1 MKETT
6 PPKDPKKKLW
16 IGYAV
21 IIAILFACNLFLFPA
36 MMQAKVKSVNYST
49 FLQMLENKQL
59 STVQIEDQQIYFVDN
74 ENNSYKT
81 NAIAQDNNL
90 VTRLEDAGVE
100 FGTVYQSPT
109 IWDSLLNLAISLLP
123 MILLFWWLNRYIG
136 KKMQSMGGAN
146 SMLFGGGKSG
156 AKQYVVDDKTGIKF
170 NDVAGEDEAKE
181 SLQEI
186 VDFLNNPQKYED
198 IGAKMPKGVLLVGP
212 PGTGKTLLA
221 RAVAGEAGVP
231 FFSIAGS
238 EFVEMFVGM
247 GASKVRD
254 LFKQAGEKAPCIVFI
269 DEIDTIGK
277 KRDGGSNLGGND
289 EREQTLNQLLVEMDG
304 FDEKTGIILIAAT
317 NRADVLDPALLRPG
331 RFDRHVVV
339 DTPDVK
345 GREAI
350 LKVHA
355 KDKKFAPDVDFEV
368 LAKRTPGFVGADLA
382 NVINEAAL
390 LAARGGKTEIGMA
403 ELEEGIDRSIAG
415 PERKSRLIGPREKKI
430 IAYHETGHA
439 MVAKLIPGCDP
450 VHKISIIPRGSA
462 ALGYTLQ
469 LPAEDR
475 FLASKNEL
483 TNNICVLLGGRVTE
497 ELVFGDITTGASND
511 LERATQVARSM
522 VTQYGMSSLGPVVL
536 GRQRHEVFLGRDL
549 GEDRNYSDQIA
560 FAIDEEVRKIVEECY
575 VRVKKLLS
583 DNRDKVDLVAETL
596 LEREVM
602 DGHDLAVLLGE
613 EEPVSEKSEE
623 KAASE
628 SAGAPAPEE
637 PAPAEGKAADG
648 FIPRAPVVSN
658 EMAPMERKEPPS
670 AKGE

>member
-16 IGYAV
+16 IGYTV

-277 KRDGGSNLGGND
+277 KRDGASGLGGND
-289 EREQTLNQLLVEMDG
+289 EREQTLNQLLTEMDG
-304 FDEKTGIILIAAT
+304 RCDSG
-317 NRADVLDPALLRPG
+317 RHQPAG
-331 RFDRHVVV
+331 
-339 DTPDVK
+339 
-345 GREAI
+345 
-350 LKVHA
+350 
-355 KDKKFAPDVDFEV
+355 
-368 LAKRTPGFVGADLA
+368 
-382 NVINEAAL
+382 
-390 LAARGGKTEIGMA
+390 
-403 ELEEGIDRSIAG
+403 
-415 PERKSRLIGPREKKI
+415 
-430 IAYHETGHA
+430 
-439 MVAKLIPGCDP
+439 IPGPGSDP
-450 VHKISIIPRGSA
+450 PR
-462 ALGYTLQ
+462 
-469 LPAEDR
+469 P
-475 FLASKNEL
+475 F
-483 TNNICVLLGGRVTE
+483 
-497 ELVFGDITTGASND
+497 
-511 LERATQVARSM
+511 
-522 VTQYGMSSLGPVVL
+522 
-536 GRQRHEVFLGRDL
+536 
-549 GEDRNYSDQIA
+549 
-560 FAIDEEVRKIVEECY
+560 
-575 VRVKKLLS
+575 
-583 DNRDKVDLVAETL
+583 
-596 LEREVM
+596 
-602 DGHDLAVLLGE
+602 
-613 EEPVSEKSEE
+613 
-623 KAASE
+623 
-628 SAGAPAPEE
+628 
-637 PAPAEGKAADG
+637 
-648 FIPRAPVVSN
+648 
-658 EMAPMERKEPPS
+658 
-670 AKGE
+670 

>member
-16 IGYAV
+16 IGYAA

-170 NDVAGEDEAKE
+170 KDVAGEDEAKE

-277 KRDGGSNLGGND
+277 KRDGAGGLSGND
-289 EREQTLNQLLVEMDG
+289 EREQTLNQLLTEMDG
-304 FDEKTGIILIAAT
+304 FDATKGVVILAAT
-317 NRADVLDPALLRPG
+317 NRPESLDPAL
-331 RFDRHVVV
+331 
-339 DTPDVK
+339 T
-345 GREAI
+345 
-350 LKVHA
+350 
-355 KDKKFAPDVDFEV
+355 
-368 LAKRTPGFVGADLA
+368 
-382 NVINEAAL
+382 
-390 LAARGGKTEIGMA
+390 
-403 ELEEGIDRSIAG
+403 
-415 PERKSRLIGPREKKI
+415 RL
-430 IAYHETGHA
+430 
-439 MVAKLIPGCDP
+439 
-450 VHKISIIPRGSA
+450 
-462 ALGYTLQ
+462 
-469 LPAEDR
+469 
-475 FLASKNEL
+475 
-483 TNNICVLLGGRVTE
+483 
-497 ELVFGDITTGASND
+497 
-511 LERATQVARSM
+511 
-522 VTQYGMSSLGPVVL
+522 
-536 GRQRHEVFLGRDL
+536 
-549 GEDRNYSDQIA
+549 
-560 FAIDEEVRKIVEECY
+560 
-575 VRVKKLLS
+575 
-583 DNRDKVDLVAETL
+583 
-596 LEREVM
+596 
-602 DGHDLAVLLGE
+602 
-613 EEPVSEKSEE
+613 
-623 KAASE
+623 
-628 SAGAPAPEE
+628 
-637 PAPAEGKAADG
+637 
-648 FIPRAPVVSN
+648 
-658 EMAPMERKEPPS
+658 
-670 AKGE
+670 